1 MSKFNGTREA
11 FAAAMMDLA
20 EEDKRYL
27 IISPD
32 SMKAMRVTGFA
43 EKYPDRFIE
52 LGIAE
57 QNAVASAA
65 GLASCGLVPFVATY
79 AGFITMRACEQVRTF
94 VAYPRLNVKLIGA
107 NGGIFGGEREGV
119 THQFF
124 EDLGILRTFADMVI
138 VVPADAAEVYAATK
152 AIAKHDGPAYLR
164 VGNGREPVI
173 FNGEIDFEIGKARKL
188 VENGQDVALM
198 ANGFILDRVLKAAE
212 ILKGQGIGATV
223 LEVHTLKPLDTEAIA
238 SLARA
243 ARAVVTVEDHN
254 VIGALGSAVAEVI
267 AEQAPAALVRLGLQ
281 DVFPESGPGAELLD
295 HYGMGIGDIVTAA
308 KQAMEKRKALGLC

>member
-1 MSKFNGTREA
+1 MSIYNGTREA
-11 FAAAMMDLA
+11 FAAAMMELA
-20 EEDKRYL
+20 EEDQRYL

-57 QNAVASAA
+57 QNAIGSAA
-65 GLASCGLVPFVATY
+65 GLAACGLIPFVATY

-138 VVPADAAEVYAATK
+138 VVPADASQVYAATK
-152 AIAKHDGPAYLR
+152 VIANYDGPAYLR

-173 FNGEIDFEIGKARKL
+173 FTGEVKFEIGKARKL
-188 VENGQDVALM
+188 VDNGQDVALM

-212 ILKGQGIGATV
+212 MLKSQGIGTTV
-223 LEVHTLKPLDTEAIA
+223 LEIHTLKPLDTEAIA
-238 SLARA
+238 NLARA
-243 ARAVVTVEDHN
+243 TRAVVTVEDHN

-267 AEQAPAALVRLGLQ
+267 AEHAPAALVRLGLQ
-281 DVFPESGPGAELLD
+281 DVFPESGTAAELLD
-295 HYGMGIGDIVTAA
+295 HYGMAVNDIVEAA
-308 KQAMEKRKALGLC
+308 KVAMGKRGRLGLV